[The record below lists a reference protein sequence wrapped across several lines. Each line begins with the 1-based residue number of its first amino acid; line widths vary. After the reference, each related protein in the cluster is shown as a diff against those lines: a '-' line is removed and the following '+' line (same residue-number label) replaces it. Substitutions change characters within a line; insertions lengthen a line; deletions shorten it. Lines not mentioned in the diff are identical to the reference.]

1 MTNSKVSQVPKL
13 HILKL
18 EECFWQAILQG
29 KKKSEVRKDDQDF
42 QTGDTIVFAI
52 NSPLNNAGP
61 EPIMEYQFKIT
72 HVLRGGQYGIE
83 SGYVVLSIEPL
94 TPKSND

>member
-1 MTNSKVSQVPKL
+1 MINKETPKI

-18 EECFWQAILQG
+18 EECYWQAILQG
-29 KKKSEVRKDDQDF
+29 KKKSEVRKDDRDF
-42 QTGDTIVFAI
+42 QSGDNIVFAI
-52 NSPLNNAGP
+52 NYPLNNAEP

-83 SGYVVLSIEPL
+83 SGYVVLSIELL
-94 TPKSND
+94 TPKSNDK